1 VNIWA
6 LIPLVTFLTYLG
18 LLILTIPSLDKRI
31 NRVFAR
37 YIGIAAVWSF
47 ASFMLHLNAVPQ
59 HALFWNQLL
68 PGTLVWTLIAYYHF
82 IRAYANKR
90 AGMSVYVGYMMA
102 FGLMALSLRGYIVKY
117 SYVENGILHHDLGR
131 SLYFIGAISLTYVFA
146 GLWELIKIHR
156 KSPDMVERN
165 RSRYVLAGWSI
176 LMLFGYSNLI
186 PALDGLPLDHIGS
199 LANIL
204 IIAYAIHKYQLLDL
218 KRVIRRGLV
227 YSTLTIFFS
236 SLYLLLLFILQT
248 FFNDRAAGGS
258 MALAAVLAVLVALLF
273 APLRD
278 LIQKGIDKLFYRE
291 TYDYRQMLLRLSD
304 RINNVLDLGDLAHS
318 ILIPIVD
325 AMHAKRAALLL
336 PKVESGDFDAQ
347 FVQQSGKEAV
357 SVKLRLAS
365 DNPIVTWLTAEGRTL
380 RREMIDI
387 VPQLKGLWEKEKL
400 AIDVMGVELLCPIRT
415 RGRLSGIL
423 AVGAKKSGTSYSEEE
438 VGLLMTMA
446 NEAAVALENARMLD
460 SLRIEQL
467 RVKQLLAQVSNTQ
480 EEERRRISA
489 DLHDSVAQWLAA
501 ASYRAQTVNAMIAGG
516 KHEKAQD
523 ELEAMESTIDRSL
536 KELRRVVIAL
546 RPPALE
552 ELGLTHALKQSVD
565 DLRSDGLECR
575 FSRAGDSVRLPLDVE
590 IAVYRVVQEAL
601 NNVRKH
607 ARATKVSLSLR
618 YGVDKLV
625 VEVRDNGRGFDLSR
639 TLDSAVSAGHLG
651 LLGMKERVET
661 LGGDVKIR
669 TSQEGG
675 TAVTLVLPVQPP
687 QEER

>member
-1 VNIWA
+1 MSIWA
-6 LIPLVTFLTYLG
+6 LIPLVTFLTYLA

-31 NRVFAR
+31 NRVFAK
-37 YIGIAAVWSF
+37 YISIAAVWSF
-47 ASFMLHLNAVPQ
+47 ASFMLHLNAFSNQ
-59 HALFWNQLL
+59 TLFWNQLL

-82 IRAYANKR
+82 IRAYSNKR
-90 AGMSVYVGYMMA
+90 AGMPVYIGYILA
-102 FGLMALSLRGYIVKY
+102 FALMVLSIRGYIIKY
-117 SYVENGILHHDLGR
+117 SYVENGVLHHDLGI

-146 GLWELIKIHR
+146 GLIELLKIHR
-156 KSPDMVERN
+156 KAPDIVERN
-165 RSRYVLAGWSI
+165 RSRYVIAGWSI
-176 LMLFGYSNLI
+176 LMLFGYSNLL
-186 PALDGLPLDHIGS
+186 PMLDGLPLDHIGS

-227 YSTLTIFFS
+227 YSALTICFS
-236 SLYLLLLFILQT
+236 SLYLLSLFILQT
-248 FFNDRAAGGS
+248 FFEDRAGGS

-278 LIQKGIDKLFYRE
+278 LIQKVIDKLFYRE
-291 TYDYRQMLLRLSD
+291 TYDYRQMLLSLSD
-304 RINNVLDLGDLAHS
+304 KISNVLDLGDLAQS
-318 ILIPIVD
+318 ILVPIVG
-325 AMHAKRAALLL
+325 AMHARRAALLL

-347 FVQQSGKEAV
+347 FVQQSDKETV
-357 SVKLRLAS
+357 SVRLRLAG
-365 DNPIVTWLTAEGRTL
+365 DNPIVTWLASEGKTL
-380 RREMIDI
+380 RREMIEVI
-387 VPQLKGLWEKEKL
+387 PQLKGLWEREKL
-400 AIDVMGVELLCPIRT
+400 ALDVMGVELLCPVRT

-423 AVGAKKSGTSYSEEE
+423 AVGSKKSGSSYSDEE

-446 NEAAVALENARMLD
+446 NEAAIALENARMLD
-460 SLRIEQL
+460 SLRIEQM

-501 ASYRAQTVNAMIAGG
+501 ASYRAQTVNAMISGG

-552 ELGLTHALKQSVD
+552 ELGLTHALKQSVE

-575 FSRAGDSVRLPLDVE
+575 FNNTGDSVRLPLDVE
-590 IAVYRVVQEAL
+590 IAVYRVVQESL

-607 ARATKVSLSLR
+607 ARATKVSLNLR
-618 YGVDKLV
+618 YGLEKLV

-639 TLDSAVSAGHLG
+639 TLDSAVAAGHLG
-651 LLGMKERVET
+651 LLGMKERVEN

-669 TSQEGG
+669 TSQDGG
-675 TAVTLVLPVQPP
+675 TTVTLVLPIQLP
-687 QEER
+687 QEDE